1 MTTAQEPEIIRGRF
15 AALGYR
21 DFRLVFL
28 TAALSNTGNWMEIV
42 LRNWLVYEIS
52 GSAFALGLCNLAHWL
67 PFLILS
73 PLAGAYVDRWD
84 KRWVILCAQVT
95 LTLVTLTLGLL
106 TITGRIGLW
115 QVVVLVLIHGVAESF
130 DNPARQSLVSDL
142 VGRKVVM
149 NAVSLNSAMYYGT
162 RLVGPAIGGLLIA
175 ASGTGI
181 GFIINAATFL
191 PYIFVLPFIHPRSAS
206 QGRVEQKAWKALL
219 EGLDYIRADRAVLAI
234 LVTVGLISTFSV
246 SYQTLMP
253 IFAEEILRVG
263 PQGLG
268 LLSSAAGLGALVGAL
283 FLACYSMRLRRQG
296 LFVCGAASLFGF
308 SLLMFSFSRIYGFS
322 LCCLV
327 LAGAS
332 NVAFSST
339 TNAILQTSSP
349 DDLRGRVMGAFTM
362 TSLGTNVFGSLI
374 MGSLGEVLGAPHGLA
389 VAALIAVFMA
399 AAAYAFVPEMRRLG
413 A

>member
-84 KRWVILCAQVT
+84 KRWVILSAQVT

-106 TITGRIGLW
+106 TITGRIGIW

-142 VGRKVVM
+142 VGRKVVI

-175 ASGTGI
+175 VSGTGI

-219 EGLDYIRADRAVLAI
+219 EGLAACVNN
-234 LVTVGLISTFSV
+234 T
-246 SYQTLMP
+246 
-253 IFAEEILRVG
+253 G
-263 PQGLG
+263 PN
-268 LLSSAAGLGALVGAL
+268 SA
-283 FLACYSMRLRRQG
+283 
-296 LFVCGAASLFGF
+296 
-308 SLLMFSFSRIYGFS
+308 
-322 LCCLV
+322 
-327 LAGAS
+327 
-332 NVAFSST
+332 
-339 TNAILQTSSP
+339 
-349 DDLRGRVMGAFTM
+349 
-362 TSLGTNVFGSLI
+362 
-374 MGSLGEVLGAPHGLA
+374 
-389 VAALIAVFMA
+389 
-399 AAAYAFVPEMRRLG
+399 
-413 A
+413 